1 MLMHKLIK
9 NYEADIFFDE
19 LIDHEGNPRLSA
31 QRLIQCLDS
40 LPPDELEKRR
50 LTAEATIQEMGIS
63 FTVYT
68 DKGNI
73 DRIWPFDIIPRI
85 IDAKDWAIAE
95 TGLKQRLTALNRFID
110 DLYNEQNCIKDGII
124 PEYIIKE
131 SKNFRPECVGMSPP
145 YGVWAHICG
154 TDLVRDETGQF
165 YVLEDNLRVPSG
177 VSYML
182 ENRAITKRVLPELF
196 ESDDIKPVDAYPAQL
211 LETLT
216 ALSPRQVERPEIV
229 VLTPGIYNSAY
240 FEHAFLAQQMGWNWS
255 RVPICLSATTTAS
268 TPKRSTAR
276 NGWM

>member
-1 MLMHKLIK
+1 
-9 NYEADIFFDE
+9 
-19 LIDHEGNPRLSA
+19 
-31 QRLIQCLDS
+31 
-40 LPPDELEKRR
+40 
-50 LTAEATIQEMGIS
+50 
-63 FTVYT
+63 
-68 DKGNI
+68 
-73 DRIWPFDIIPRI
+73 
-85 IDAKDWAIAE
+85 
-95 TGLKQRLTALNRFID
+95 
-110 DLYNEQNCIKDGII
+110 
-124 PEYIIKE
+124 
-131 SKNFRPECVGMSPP
+131 MSPP